1 MKLNQDKCHLLVFA
15 PKHENVSAQIGDEII
30 WESNMQKS
38 LGLQID
44 RNLNFNELSPLSV
57 LTRLSNF
64 ISIKHRRVLM
74 KSFIESQFGYCPLIW
89 LFHGRWVNN
98 KYNHL
103 HER

>member
-15 PKHENVSAQIGDEII
+15 HKHENVSAQIGDEII

-44 RNLNFNELSPLSV
+44 RNLNLNELSPLSV